1 VEAAIDSGKGSTQMA
16 EGKKSTGRFWQVF
29 WLSFLVIS
37 LWYAGYSFWAPSN
50 QIAWTKDLS
59 AAQIKAAELD
69 KPMVLFFTGK
79 WCSPC
84 RVMKREVWADE
95 EVMDV
100 VNKGFLPVLL
110 DVDDPDVAPVLSQF
124 GIQGTP
130 WTMVMEASGVVKEA
144 RFGAI
149 GKADFLKMLGS

>member
-1 VEAAIDSGKGSTQMA
+1 M
-16 EGKKSTGRFWQVF
+16 F

-149 GKADFLKMLGS
+149 GKVDFLKMLGS